1 MNQLRAIMF
10 GMETLH
16 AYLKTNGLTQ
26 QAFAQLVGTTQGSV
40 SNWLIGRARISA
52 ETARQIER
60 ATGGGLKAADLRP
73 DVFGQ

>member
-1 MNQLRAIMF
+1 MF

-16 AYLKTNGLTQ
+16 TYMKSHGLTQ

-60 ATGGGLKAADLRP
+60 ATNGAVRACDLRP

>member
-1 MNQLRAIMF
+1 MV

-16 AYLKTNGLTQ
+16 TYMKSHGLTQ
-26 QAFAQLVGTTQGSV
+26 QAFARLVGTTQGSV
-40 SNWLIGRARISA
+40 SNWLVGRARISA

-60 ATGGGLKAADLRP
+60 ATDGAVRASDLRP

>member
-1 MNQLRAIMF
+1 VHIF

-16 AYLKTNGLTQ
+16 AFMKTNNLTQ
-26 QAFAQLVGTTQGSV
+26 QAFAELVGTTQGSV

-60 ATGGGLKAADLRP
+60 ATEGAVKAADLRP
-73 DVFGQ
+73 DVFA